1 MAVDHASV
9 TDAAVENIIQN
20 QTWFKKH
27 SNFITSAVGLVLTIL
42 AWVAAQPFGN
52 TPLVDTAVIF
62 TGFLATTLGISVTPN
77 GLSNS
82 QLRRLREEQ
91 NRVIAQRPLR
101 PTPVE
106 DESKKLTGLVDDF
119 NAQTAEAP

>member
-27 SNFITSAVGLVLTIL
+27 SNFITSAVGLALTIL
-42 AWVAAQPFGN
+42 AWVATQPFGD

-62 TGFLATTLGISVTPN
+62 IGFLATTLGISVTPN

-101 PTPVE
+101 QKPVE

-119 NAQTAEAP
+119 NAQIAEAP